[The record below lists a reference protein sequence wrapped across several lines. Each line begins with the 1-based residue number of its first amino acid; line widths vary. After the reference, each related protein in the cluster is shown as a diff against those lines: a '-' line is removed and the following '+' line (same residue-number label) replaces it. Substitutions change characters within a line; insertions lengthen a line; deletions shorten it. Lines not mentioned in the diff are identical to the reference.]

1 MVEPLERPL
10 SSYIHTQFVTAD
22 ENSSVAEAVKV
33 LQSKDVEIILVTAS
47 SSNGKYVGIVTDS
60 DILEKVVMK
69 GEDSDLVFLKSIMT
83 SPIITLPSS
92 STVRQAIKVMRTH
105 KIKHLPVTDSTNDN
119 DDNEKKII
127 GTVTQQYLSEIIRI
141 AVVEKTFRSY
151 RKIIR
156 EHYKPIFANVA
167 IIMQFSGLLMVIPAL
182 LGTILGEWQ
191 SSIGIYLAFVGMS
204 LTGYIMNTLGEK
216 SPLNLKQS
224 SIVVV
229 LSFVLLSLF
238 GSLPYMYIN
247 PFWEGIDLFSLFSNS
262 FLESTSGFTTTGIS
276 TITHPENLPD
286 SFSIYRSYTECVGG
300 LSFIYLVMA
309 LYYPETKLAGMKQFL
324 GSGILRFKQLLS
336 TISII
341 FVVYALI
348 MILLL
353 YSFAQINILD
363 SISLSFTTLTTGGFV
378 PTSTILNP
386 ENSVTLIIIM
396 GGMIIAALP
405 FSFHFGIFSKYVHA
419 KKEIKEILVFIILLT
434 IGIFL
439 FILIEPSFSEDGW
452 LSSVFHVISAS
463 TTAGFQFLSLSNLSV
478 YGKILLIVLMLIGG
492 PAFSTAG
499 GIKIARLM
507 LIFEKILNNKKFVS
521 NFNDKSNT
529 NNNVPPVISA
539 TAIQFRK
546 KIQQTFKSYYEAK
559 KFEKSV
565 NQQIKSFV
573 PLDKYKYYILSDK
586 AFKEALFV
594 VVLYILFTIVTALC
608 IYYLGEN
615 KIIFIDA
622 VFEAATT
629 ISNNGLSVGITTI
642 DMNSISKLILSF
654 NMIIGRFEIIAILY
668 IFISKLRR

>member
-1 MVEPLERPL
+1 
-10 SSYIHTQFVTAD
+10 
-22 ENSSVAEAVKV
+22 
-33 LQSKDVEIILVTAS
+33 
-47 SSNGKYVGIVTDS
+47 
-60 DILEKVVMK
+60 
-69 GEDSDLVFLKSIMT
+69 
-83 SPIITLPSS
+83 
-92 STVRQAIKVMRTH
+92 
-105 KIKHLPVTDSTNDN
+105 
-119 DDNEKKII
+119 
-127 GTVTQQYLSEIIRI
+127 
-141 AVVEKTFRSY
+141 
-151 RKIIR
+151 
-156 EHYKPIFANVA
+156 
-167 IIMQFSGLLMVIPAL
+167 
-182 LGTILGEWQ
+182 
-191 SSIGIYLAFVGMS
+191 MS
-204 LTGYIMNTLGEK
+204 LTGYILNTLGEK

-238 GSLPYMYIN
+238 GSLPYMYVN
-247 PFWEGIDLFSLFSNS
+247 PFYSEIDLFSLFASS

-276 TITHPENLPD
+276 TIVHPENLPD
-286 SFSIYRSYTECVGG
+286 SFSFYRSYTEWVGG

-348 MILLL
+348 MIFLL
-353 YSFAQINILD
+353 YSFGQIHILD

-378 PTSTILNP
+378 PTSTILNS
-386 ENSVTLIIIM
+386 ENSITLIIIM

-419 KKEIKEILVFIILLT
+419 MREIKEILVFIILLT
-434 IGIFL
+434 IAIYL
-439 FILIEPSFSEDGW
+439 FILIEPSFSKSDW

-463 TTAGFQFLSLSNLSV
+463 TTAGFQFLNLSNLSIN
-478 YGKILLIVLMLIGG
+478 GKILLIVLMLIGG

-507 LIFEKILNNKKFVS
+507 LIFEKIINNKKFVS
-521 NFNDKSNT
+521 NFNDKNTT
-529 NNNVPPVISA
+529 NNIPPVISA

-546 KIQQTFKSYYEAK
+546 RIQQTFKSYYEAK
-559 KFEKSV
+559 KFEKNV
-565 NQQIKSFV
+565 NTQIKSLV

-629 ISNNGLSVGITTI
+629 ISNNGLSIGITTI
-642 DMNSISKLILSF
+642 DMDSISKLILSF

>member
-127 GTVTQQYLSEIIRI
+127 GTVTQQYLAEIIRI

-167 IIMQFSGLLMVIPAL
+167 IIMQFSGLLMVVPAL

-247 PFWEGIDLFSLFSNS
+247 PFWEGIDLFSLFASS

-276 TITHPENLPD
+276 TIT
-286 SFSIYRSYTECVGG
+286 
-300 LSFIYLVMA
+300 
-309 LYYPETKLAGMKQFL
+309 
-324 GSGILRFKQLLS
+324 
-336 TISII
+336 
-341 FVVYALI
+341 
-348 MILLL
+348 
-353 YSFAQINILD
+353 
-363 SISLSFTTLTTGGFV
+363 
-378 PTSTILNP
+378 TS
-386 ENSVTLIIIM
+386 
-396 GGMIIAALP
+396 
-405 FSFHFGIFSKYVHA
+405 
-419 KKEIKEILVFIILLT
+419 
-434 IGIFL
+434 
-439 FILIEPSFSEDGW
+439 
-452 LSSVFHVISAS
+452 
-463 TTAGFQFLSLSNLSV
+463 
-478 YGKILLIVLMLIGG
+478 
-492 PAFSTAG
+492 
-499 GIKIARLM
+499 
-507 LIFEKILNNKKFVS
+507 
-521 NFNDKSNT
+521 
-529 NNNVPPVISA
+529 
-539 TAIQFRK
+539 
-546 KIQQTFKSYYEAK
+546 
-559 KFEKSV
+559 
-565 NQQIKSFV
+565 
-573 PLDKYKYYILSDK
+573 
-586 AFKEALFV
+586 
-594 VVLYILFTIVTALC
+594 
-608 IYYLGEN
+608 
-615 KIIFIDA
+615 
-622 VFEAATT
+622 
-629 ISNNGLSVGITTI
+629 
-642 DMNSISKLILSF
+642 
-654 NMIIGRFEIIAILY
+654 
-668 IFISKLRR
+668 

>member
-1 MVEPLERPL
+1 MLMVEPLDRPL

-22 ENSSVAEAVKV
+22 EDSSVAEAVKI
-33 LQSKDVEIILVTAS
+33 LQSKDVEIILVTA
-47 SSNGKYVGIVTDS
+47 NGKYVGIVTDS

-92 STVRQAIKVMRTH
+92 STVRQAIQLMRAH
-105 KIKHLPVTDSTNDN
+105 KIKHLPVTDSTNNN
-119 DDNEKKII
+119 DKEDDEKII
-127 GTVTQQYLSEIIRI
+127 GTVTQQYLAEVIRI
-141 AVVEKTFRSY
+141 AVIEKTFRSY

-167 IIMQFSGLLMVIPAL
+167 IILQFSGLLMVVPAL
-182 LGTILGEWQ
+182 LGTFLGEWQ

-204 LTGYIMNTLGEK
+204 LTGYILNTLGEK

-238 GSLPYMYIN
+238 GSLPYMYVN
-247 PFWEGIDLFSLFSNS
+247 PFYSEIDLFSLFASS

-276 TITHPENLPD
+276 TIVHPENLPD
-286 SFSIYRSYTECVGG
+286 SFSFYRSYTEWVGG

-341 FVVYALI
+341 FVVYASI

-353 YSFAQINILD
+353 YSFGQINILD

-378 PTSTILNP
+378 PTSTILNS
-386 ENSVTLIIIM
+386 ENSITLIIIM

-419 KKEIKEILVFIILLT
+419 MREIKEILVFIILLT

-439 FILIEPSFSEDGW
+439 FILIEPSFSESDW

-463 TTAGFQFLSLSNLSV
+463 TTAGFQFLNLSNLSV

-507 LIFEKILNNKKFVS
+507 LIFEKIINN
-521 NFNDKSNT
+521 T
-529 NNNVPPVISA
+529 
-539 TAIQFRK
+539 
-546 KIQQTFKSYYEAK
+546 KIC
-559 KFEKSV
+559 
-565 NQQIKSFV
+565 IK
-573 PLDKYKYYILSDK
+573 L
-586 AFKEALFV
+586 
-594 VVLYILFTIVTALC
+594 
-608 IYYLGEN
+608 
-615 KIIFIDA
+615 
-622 VFEAATT
+622 
-629 ISNNGLSVGITTI
+629 
-642 DMNSISKLILSF
+642 
-654 NMIIGRFEIIAILY
+654 
-668 IFISKLRR
+668 